1 MSKTINVE
9 KLIKEAIH
17 HKFIF
22 NEETQQVEDNLAEF
36 LDNTDEDTYYYV
48 GINQFVV
55 SYFYNHPDTEWDVF
69 GIFQLGF
76 PYLYPASGILN
87 KEKTSI
93 IKIPETY
100 PGLKICNYLNK
111 KTWSLFVFK
120 KKNFEKTV
128 IGFLNTNDSK
138 LAYSINDRVCK
149 DCFCVFEENQLG
161 MPSYNQ
167 AYNLTTG
174 KKTSPY
180 IDYFKAIQKIIE
192 KDTVIERRIEFESYR
207 DVEYEFVEI
216 PKDMLLSDYLPFIYR
231 YKSSVIDLF
240 GYPNDEEQLVF
251 LENEVEFI
259 EKSSEIKRGDILIN
273 YLSINISERKVKIQV
288 TIADKDKS
296 KAKHQYILRSKKLS
310 PYYILSYFQSDFLKE
325 LILNTYSQDK
335 EDIVE
340 TIEKYRDT
348 KDELDFYRAAYYFN
362 HFHNNDDDWVDLE
375 IHNIPIIVNH
385 SVDTEFFEKK
395 YQWEKQQKLSIQRR
409 LEKDKKSLIYNTN
422 AREIIIRD
430 IRELKECFNRG
441 VYKAAII
448 MAGSILEAFLIDWL
462 SEIHNTNYFDE
473 DYLVF
478 DTYRKK
484 YRRANLKDYISII
497 AELKKPNWFDAA
509 KKATEIRK
517 KRNLVHAKLYIN
529 DNDISRETCTEVINF
544 LESVINTR
552 WQ

>member
-1 MSKTINVE
+1 
-9 KLIKEAIH
+9 
-17 HKFIF
+17 
-22 NEETQQVEDNLAEF
+22 
-36 LDNTDEDTYYYV
+36 
-48 GINQFVV
+48 
-55 SYFYNHPDTEWDVF
+55 
-69 GIFQLGF
+69 
-76 PYLYPASGILN
+76 
-87 KEKTSI
+87 
-93 IKIPETY
+93 
-100 PGLKICNYLNK
+100 
-111 KTWSLFVFK
+111 
-120 KKNFEKTV
+120 
-128 IGFLNTNDSK
+128 
-138 LAYSINDRVCK
+138 
-149 DCFCVFEENQLG
+149 
-161 MPSYNQ
+161 
-167 AYNLTTG
+167 
-174 KKTSPY
+174 
-180 IDYFKAIQKIIE
+180 
-192 KDTVIERRIEFESYR
+192 
-207 DVEYEFVEI
+207 
-216 PKDMLLSDYLPFIYR
+216 MLLSDYLLFIYR

-288 TIADKDKS
+288 AIADKDKS

-385 SVDTEFFEKK
+385 LVDTEFFEKK

-484 YRRANLKDYISII
+484 YRRANLKDYISVI

-552 WQ
+552 WK